1 MKRTLGIIGRKLGMT
16 QIFLEDGSVVPTT
29 IVEAGP
35 CTVIQ
40 KKTREKDGYNALQ
53 LGFFPKNSQRVN
65 KPLSGHFKKAGV
77 GPYRHLKEFR
87 LETTEGFE
95 LGQEITLNL
104 FKPGDVVDVTGL
116 SKGKG
121 FTGVMKRHGFHGSPG
136 SHGTH
141 EYFRHGG
148 SVGSAA
154 YPHHTFKGLKMPGHH
169 GNRRVTLQNIKI
181 LDVKEDQNLIL
192 LKGGIPGSRHGWILI
207 RSATKLESLPDRQ
220 ALNRAGTGQ
229 AGTRTE
235 RKSSST
241 PSV

>member
-16 QIFLEDGSVVPTT
+16 QIFLENGSVIPVTV
-29 IVEAGP
+29 VEAGH
-35 CTVIQ
+35 CAVVQ
-40 KKTREKDGYNALQ
+40 KKTKEKDGYNAFQ
-53 LGFFPKNSQRVN
+53 IGFLPKNSQRVN

-77 GPYRHLKEFR
+77 GPFYHLKEFR
-87 LETTEGFE
+87 VEKAEGYE
-95 LGQEITLNL
+95 LGQEVSLNL

-154 YPHHTFKGLKMPGHH
+154 YPHHTFKGLKMPGQH
-169 GNRRVTLQNIKI
+169 GNRKVTLQNIKVV
-181 LDVKEDQNLIL
+181 DVKEDQNLIL
-192 LKGGIPGSRHGWILI
+192 LKGGIPGGPHGLILI
-207 RSATKLESLPDRQ
+207 RSATKRRGS
-220 ALNRAGTGQ
+220 A
-229 AGTRTE
+229 
-235 RKSSST
+235 SSS
-241 PSV
+241 S